1 MKYDLVIENTAI
13 IDGSGAPAFAG
24 KVAARDGKLY
34 ILPEEGDVDAVRK
47 IDAKGQY
54 TCPGF
59 IDPHSHGDVPLG
71 AEYASLSKIS
81 QGITT
86 HVAGM
91 CGFSMFPVNPEN
103 LGLLQE
109 SLGLLGNA
117 FPEEMDTFTSCE
129 NFLRYSDTVKRPEN
143 TMFLIGHVTLR
154 VAVMGYAD
162 RVPEKAELEQMKGL
176 LREAMEHGAAG
187 LSSGLVYVP
196 SAYAQEEELAELCK
210 VVAEYGGIYTTHM
223 RDEAAKSIQSLKEA
237 ISVAK
242 KTGVRLIIS
251 HHKIQGHQN
260 WGMSK
265 QTLELIH
272 QAIAEG
278 VRISCD
284 QYPYTASMTHL
295 SVCAP
300 PKYFTN
306 GLSGML
312 EYLKDPKMREEI
324 KREMNDPATPYDNFY
339 LHAGGW
345 EGVLISCAPQ
355 YPEAEGKLV
364 SEVAKEKGQDPFDT
378 FCDIMIANHGVV
390 TAIYFTMSEEDVFR
404 IIQDENVVVGTDGII
419 KSMDDKAHPRA
430 FGSFPRAIRYFVR
443 ENHLMPLE
451 AMIRKMT
458 SLTAEKNGIPNKGLI
473 RDGYDADL
481 VIFDYE
487 TITDRADYIHSNVTA
502 DGIDYVIVGGQIVYH
517 DKKLTGATPGKS
529 IRFQR

>member
-109 SLGLLGNA
+109 SLGSSLGLLGNA

-196 SAYAQEEELAELCK
+196 SAYARPSRP
-210 VVAEYGGIYTTHM
+210 TRT
-223 RDEAAKSIQSLKEA
+223 S
-237 ISVAK
+237 
-242 KTGVRLIIS
+242 
-251 HHKIQGHQN
+251 
-260 WGMSK
+260 
-265 QTLELIH
+265 
-272 QAIAEG
+272 
-278 VRISCD
+278 
-284 QYPYTASMTHL
+284 
-295 SVCAP
+295 
-300 PKYFTN
+300 
-306 GLSGML
+306 
-312 EYLKDPKMREEI
+312 
-324 KREMNDPATPYDNFY
+324 PA
-339 LHAGGW
+339 
-345 EGVLISCAPQ
+345 
-355 YPEAEGKLV
+355 
-364 SEVAKEKGQDPFDT
+364 
-378 FCDIMIANHGVV
+378 
-390 TAIYFTMSEEDVFR
+390 
-404 IIQDENVVVGTDGII
+404 
-419 KSMDDKAHPRA
+419 
-430 FGSFPRAIRYFVR
+430 
-443 ENHLMPLE
+443 
-451 AMIRKMT
+451 
-458 SLTAEKNGIPNKGLI
+458 
-473 RDGYDADL
+473 
-481 VIFDYE
+481 
-487 TITDRADYIHSNVTA
+487 
-502 DGIDYVIVGGQIVYH
+502 
-517 DKKLTGATPGKS
+517 
-529 IRFQR
+529 